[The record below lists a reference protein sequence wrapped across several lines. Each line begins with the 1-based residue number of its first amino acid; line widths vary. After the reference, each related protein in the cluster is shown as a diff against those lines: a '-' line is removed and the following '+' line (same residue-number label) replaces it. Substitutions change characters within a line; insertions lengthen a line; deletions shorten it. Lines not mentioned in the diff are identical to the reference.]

1 MFKKILLV
9 FTSLAIILTPNG
21 ASASSHAKAL
31 QNLGMEEIMF
41 AQMMIPHHE
50 QAVSMSEI
58 ALKNSK
64 NQEILK
70 LSKQI
75 KSLQSTERSQLTY
88 WLKATDSS
96 MTMDHDMK
104 MSGMLTT
111 KELTSLKRLTGT
123 AFDRM
128 FLQLMIKHHQGAIEA
143 LGLISDSSNAEAL
156 ALSKAIRSAQ
166 GKEISSMKL
175 LLKKIK

>member
-1 MFKKILLV
+1 MFKKII
-9 FTSLAIILTPNG
+9 LAILSFALILTPNG
-21 ASASSHAKAL
+21 ASASSHAKSL

-50 QAVSMSEI
+50 QAISMSEI
-58 ALKNSK
+58 ALKKSH
-64 NQEILK
+64 NQGILK
-70 LSKQI
+70 LSRQI
-75 KSLQSTERSQLTY
+75 NNLQSSEKSQLTY

-96 MTMDHDMK
+96 MTMDHDMH

-111 KELTSLKRLTGT
+111 AELTSLKRQSGT
-123 AFDRM
+123 AFDRT

-143 LGLISDSSNAEAL
+143 LGLISDSSNMEAM
-156 ALSKAIRSAQ
+156 ALSKAIKSAQ
-166 GKEISSMKL
+166 GKEIATMKL